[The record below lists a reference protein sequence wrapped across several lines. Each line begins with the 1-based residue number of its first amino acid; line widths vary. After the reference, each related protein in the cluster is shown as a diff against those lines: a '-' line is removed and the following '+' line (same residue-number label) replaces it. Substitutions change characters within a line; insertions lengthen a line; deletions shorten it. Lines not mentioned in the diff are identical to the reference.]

1 MNPVSGVVF
10 NIQRCSLHDGPGI
23 RTTVF
28 LKGCPLECFW
38 CQNPESQAGGPEV
51 LLDRR
56 KCTLCGACRLACP
69 EGAVRLEG
77 RTPVFSRGDCRGCG
91 RCVPA
96 CPNEA
101 RTITGKRVTVDEVL
115 QEVLKDV
122 KFYKKSGGGVT
133 LSGGEPL
140 AQPRFA
146 TQLFARC
153 KREGLH
159 TTLDTC
165 GCAPWPIIRELLEY
179 VDLVLFDIKH
189 LDAAKHAEATGRD
202 NRLILDNAKRIAKRK
217 PMRVR
222 VPLIPGFNDSA
233 AVVGEIVA
241 FVRQELGGAV
251 IDLLPYNRLGEIKY
265 AFLDKEC
272 PAQPSQTDDHLRMLE
287 SLLANRSAAATPP
300 ERGDRRAHQT
310 AQKKHSERG
319 LSKRSDHQP

>member
-1 MNPVSGVVF
+1 MNPSSGVVF

-28 LKGCPLECFW
+28 LKGCPLKCFW
-38 CQNPESQAGGPEV
+38 CQNPESQTGGPEV
-51 LLDRR
+51 LLDTR
-56 KCTLCGACRLACP
+56 KCTLCGACQRACRA
-69 EGAVRLEG
+69 GAVRLDG
-77 RTPVFSRGDCRGCG
+77 GGGKLVFNRSDCRGCG
-91 RCVPA
+91 SCVPV

-101 RTITGKRVTVDEVL
+101 RSISGKEMTVEEVM
-115 QEVLKDV
+115 QEVLKDL

-189 LDAAKHAEATGRD
+189 PDAAKHASFHPFIST
-202 NRLILDNAKRIAKRK
+202 L
-217 PMRVR
+217 
-222 VPLIPGFNDSA
+222 
-233 AVVGEIVA
+233 
-241 FVRQELGGAV
+241 
-251 IDLLPYNRLGEIKY
+251 
-265 AFLDKEC
+265 
-272 PAQPSQTDDHLRMLE
+272 
-287 SLLANRSAAATPP
+287 LLA
-300 ERGDRRAHQT
+300 
-310 AQKKHSERG
+310 
-319 LSKRSDHQP
+319 

>member
-1 MNPVSGVVF
+1 MHPLRRLPAGM
-10 NIQRCSLHDGPGI
+10 PG
-23 RTTVF
+23 
-28 LKGCPLECFW
+28 
-38 CQNPESQAGGPEV
+38 GGRP
-51 LLDRR
+51 
-56 KCTLCGACRLACP
+56 
-69 EGAVRLEG
+69 
-77 RTPVFSRGDCRGCG
+77 SRGEKAGILPG
-91 RCVPA
+91 RLPRVRALRTCLPE
-96 CPNEA
+96 EA
-101 RTITGKRVTVDEVL
+101 RTISGKRVTVDEVL
-115 QEVLKDV
+115 QEVVKDV
-122 KFYKKSGGGVT
+122 RFYKRSGGGVT

-146 TQLFARC
+146 KQLFERC

-165 GCAPWPIIRELLEY
+165 GCAPWPSIRELLEY

-202 NRLILDNAKRIAKRK
+202 NRLILENAKRIAKRK

-233 AVVGEIVA
+233 AEVDAIVSFA
-241 FVRQELGGAV
+241 GNELGCRD

-265 AFLDKEC
+265 DFLDKEC
-272 PAQPSQTDDHLRMLE
+272 PALSSQTDDHLRMLE

-310 AQKKHSERG
+310 GLKKHQGRSV
-319 LSKRSDHQP
+319 SKESDHQP